1 MKNKIIYSIVSILS
15 LFFLVKC
22 QKEDATFGDIATPT
36 NLQVTAEI
44 VGKNAVNPFG
54 DGSGKVNFVATATN
68 AISYKYVFSDETKNA
83 PSGIFQKRFTKNG
96 VNTLTVTV
104 VASGKGGVSSSKTI
118 TVEVLSN
125 FVDDEAVLF
134 LTGGSSKKWYW
145 AASELGHLGVGPN
158 NNDIAQNY
166 FGYYYLAAPFE
177 KSASSESSCL
187 YDNVMTFSNVGGQL
201 KYELN
206 NNGKTFFNASYQSL
220 VNGTAGYDFCYGFNT
235 TGIKNV
241 TLAPSES
248 VVTQNPDHLT
258 QTRGTL
264 MNFSDNG
271 FMGYYAGSSSYE
283 ILSITENRMKVRVI
297 QGNNPTLAWYHT
309 FTTIKPVQ
317 DPIADYTNLIWSD
330 EFNTD
335 GAPDGSKW
343 GYDLGAGGWGNGEL
357 QNYTNTS
364 NNVVVQGGNLKI
376 TAKSQ
381 VLNGSNYTSARLK
394 SQNLFQF
401 KYGKVE
407 VRAKL
412 PVGGGTWPAIWM
424 LGSNISTVTWPTC
437 GEIDIMEHKGNFP
450 NVIYGTLHYPGNFA
464 GTANSNNATFPGV
477 SSSFKVYK
485 VLWTPNSIKF
495 YVDNVLFHS
504 VINTPSLPFNNNFF
518 LLLNVAVGGT
528 FGGAVDPAFSQSAME
543 VDYVRVYQ

>member
-1 MKNKIIYSIVSILS
+1 
-15 LFFLVKC
+15 
-22 QKEDATFGDIATPT
+22 
-36 NLQVTAEI
+36 
-44 VGKNAVNPFG
+44 
-54 DGSGKVNFVATATN
+54 
-68 AISYKYVFSDETKNA
+68 
-83 PSGIFQKRFTKNG
+83 
-96 VNTLTVTV
+96 
-104 VASGKGGVSSSKTI
+104 
-118 TVEVLSN
+118 
-125 FVDDEAVLF
+125 
-134 LTGGSSKKWYW
+134 
-145 AASELGHLGVGPN
+145 
-158 NNDIAQNY
+158 
-166 FGYYYLAAPFE
+166 
-177 KSASSESSCL
+177 
-187 YDNVMTFSNVGGQL
+187 
-201 KYELN
+201 
-206 NNGKTFFNASYQSL
+206 
-220 VNGTAGYDFCYGFNT
+220 
-235 TGIKNV
+235 
-241 TLAPSES
+241 
-248 VVTQNPDHLT
+248 
-258 QTRGTL
+258 
-264 MNFSDNG
+264 
-271 FMGYYAGSSSYE
+271 
-283 ILSITENRMKVRVI
+283 
-297 QGNNPTLAWYHT
+297 LAWYHT

-518 LLLNVAVGGT
+518 LLLNVAMGGT